1 MRFDEK
7 FQLLE
12 FDNFSCEKSVVNFW
26 NIAVWRTI
34 QLLDFDNFYRESFW
48 VNNILWSISIKAEGS
63 TAKIN
68 IIVKPRDSNEVL
80 TQNTNDFSK
89 NSWDYEKNSIYGVV
103 KHSSAASDYSFG
115 VVPVPDG
122 SQPWNNDHDLHMR
135 FNEVEK
141 TETNKN
147 SQQSEHSYGT
157 FNGITEDG
165 ANNHLR
171 FNEVENEESED
182 QDIHTWRN
190 NNDYID
196 NTIHWSPYGDVSD
209 YPNNQAKSKVR
220 DGLI

>member
-1 MRFDEK
+1 MWGIEK
-7 FQLLE
+7 LFI
-12 FDNFSCEKSVVNFW
+12 SVMG
-26 NIAVWRTI
+26 IR
-34 QLLDFDNFYRESFW
+34 LDICICADKL
-48 VNNILWSISIKAEGS
+48 IWSISIKAEGS

-80 TQNTNDFSK
+80 SQNTNDFSK

-103 KHSSAASDYSFG
+103 KQSSPSDYSFG

-141 TETNKN
+141 TTKN
-147 SQQSEHSYGT
+147 PWTSSEHQEHSYGT
-157 FNGITEDG
+157 WNTEDYDG

-171 FNEVENEESED
+171 FNEVENESQED
-182 QDIHTWRN
+182 SDIHTWP
-190 NNDYID
+190 NNDYVD

-209 YPNNQAKSKVR
+209 YPNNQAKSKVCLW
-220 DGLI
+220 LIFHLTKVMKMHVMHNPSSLLIC

>member
-1 MRFDEK
+1 MFTVS
-7 FQLLE
+7 LE
-12 FDNFSCEKSVVNFW
+12 LYYYRMIY
-26 NIAVWRTI
+26 NI
-34 QLLDFDNFYRESFW
+34 
-48 VNNILWSISIKAEGS
+48 WSISIKAEGS

-80 TQNTNDFSK
+80 SQNTNDFSK

-103 KHSSAASDYSFG
+103 KHSSASDYSFG

-141 TETNKN
+141 TTSKN
-147 SQQSEHSYGT
+147 SWSPQITENQPQHSYGT
-157 FNGITEDG
+157 FNGNGITEDG

-171 FNEVENEESED
+171 FNEVENESED
-182 QDIHTWRN
+182 QDIHTWRSN

-220 DGLI
+220 DDGWLLQRSSAG

>member
-1 MRFDEK
+1 MFTVSLDLYYYRM
-7 FQLLE
+7 
-12 FDNFSCEKSVVNFW
+12 VY
-26 NIAVWRTI
+26 NI
-34 QLLDFDNFYRESFW
+34 
-48 VNNILWSISIKAEGS
+48 WSISIKAEGS

-80 TQNTNDFSK
+80 SQNTNDFSK

-103 KHSSAASDYSFG
+103 KHSSASDYSFG

-141 TETNKN
+141 TTSKN
-147 SQQSEHSYGT
+147 SWSPQITENQPQHSYGT
-157 FNGITEDG
+157 FNGNGITEDG

-171 FNEVENEESED
+171 FNEVENDSED
-182 QDIHTWRN
+182 QDIHTWRSN

-220 DGLI
+220 DDGWLLQRSSAG

>member
-1 MRFDEK
+1 MIY
-7 FQLLE
+7 
-12 FDNFSCEKSVVNFW
+12 
-26 NIAVWRTI
+26 NI
-34 QLLDFDNFYRESFW
+34 
-48 VNNILWSISIKAEGS
+48 WSISIKAEGS

-103 KHSSAASDYSFG
+103 KHSSASDYSFG

-141 TETNKN
+141 TTSKN
-147 SQQSEHSYGT
+147 SWSPQITENQPQHSYGT
-157 FNGITEDG
+157 FNGNGITEDG

-171 FNEVENEESED
+171 FNEVENDSED
-182 QDIHTWRN
+182 QDIHTWRSN

-220 DGLI
+220 DDGWLLQRSSAG

>member
-1 MRFDEK
+1 MKNPWLIFETLRFDEK
-7 FQLLE
+7 F
-12 FDNFSCEKSVVNFW
+12 
-26 NIAVWRTI
+26 
-34 QLLDFDNFYRESFW
+34 QLLDFDNFYRESFL

-80 TQNTNDFSK
+80 SQNTNDFSK

-103 KHSSAASDYSFG
+103 KHSSASDYSFG

>member
-1 MRFDEK
+1 MKNTWLIFETLRFDEK
-7 FQLLE
+7 FQLL
-12 FDNFSCEKSVVNFW
+12 
-26 NIAVWRTI
+26 
-34 QLLDFDNFYRESFW
+34 DFYNFYRENYW
-48 VNNILWSISIKAEGS
+48 ANNILWSISIKAEGS

-80 TQNTNDFSK
+80 SQNTNDFSK

-103 KHSSAASDYSFG
+103 KQSSPSDYSFG

-157 FNGITEDG
+157 FNGIIEDG

>member
-1 MRFDEK
+1 MIY
-7 FQLLE
+7 
-12 FDNFSCEKSVVNFW
+12 
-26 NIAVWRTI
+26 NI
-34 QLLDFDNFYRESFW
+34 
-48 VNNILWSISIKAEGS
+48 WSISIKAEGS

-80 TQNTNDFSK
+80 SQNTNDFSK

-103 KHSSAASDYSFG
+103 KHSSASDYSFG

-141 TETNKN
+141 TTSKN
-147 SQQSEHSYGT
+147 SWSPQITENQPQHSYGT
-157 FNGITEDG
+157 FNGNGITEDG

-171 FNEVENEESED
+171 FNEVENDSED
-182 QDIHTWRN
+182 QDIHTWRSN

-220 DGLI
+220 DDGWLLQRSSAG

>member
-1 MRFDEK
+1 MIY
-7 FQLLE
+7 
-12 FDNFSCEKSVVNFW
+12 NM
-26 NIAVWRTI
+26 I
-34 QLLDFDNFYRESFW
+34 
-48 VNNILWSISIKAEGS
+48 WSISIKAEGS

-80 TQNTNDFSK
+80 SQNTNDFSK

-103 KHSSAASDYSFG
+103 KHSSASDYSFG

-141 TETNKN
+141 TTSKN
-147 SQQSEHSYGT
+147 SWSPQITENQPQHSYGT
-157 FNGITEDG
+157 FNGNGITEDG

-171 FNEVENEESED
+171 FNEVENESED
-182 QDIHTWRN
+182 QDIHTWRSN

-220 DGLI
+220 DDGWLLQRSSLGGLI

>member
-1 MRFDEK
+1 MIY
-7 FQLLE
+7 
-12 FDNFSCEKSVVNFW
+12 
-26 NIAVWRTI
+26 NI
-34 QLLDFDNFYRESFW
+34 
-48 VNNILWSISIKAEGS
+48 WSISIKAEGS

-80 TQNTNDFSK
+80 SQNTNDFSK

-103 KHSSAASDYSFG
+103 KHSSASDYSFG

-141 TETNKN
+141 TTSKN
-147 SQQSEHSYGT
+147 SWSPQITENQPQHSYGT
-157 FNGITEDG
+157 FNGNGITEDG

-171 FNEVENEESED
+171 FNEVENESED
-182 QDIHTWRN
+182 QDIHTWRSN

-220 DGLI
+220 DDGWLLQRSSAG

>member
-1 MRFDEK
+1 M
-7 FQLLE
+7 
-12 FDNFSCEKSVVNFW
+12 
-26 NIAVWRTI
+26 
-34 QLLDFDNFYRESFW
+34 
-48 VNNILWSISIKAEGS
+48 
-63 TAKIN
+63 
-68 IIVKPRDSNEVL
+68 
-80 TQNTNDFSK
+80 

-103 KHSSAASDYSFG
+103 KHSSASDYSFG

-141 TETNKN
+141 TTSKN
-147 SQQSEHSYGT
+147 SWSPQITENQPQHSYGT
-157 FNGITEDG
+157 FNGNGITEDG

-171 FNEVENEESED
+171 FNEVENDSED
-182 QDIHTWRN
+182 QDIHTWRSN

-220 DGLI
+220 DDG

>member
-1 MRFDEK
+1 M
-7 FQLLE
+7 
-12 FDNFSCEKSVVNFW
+12 
-26 NIAVWRTI
+26 I
-34 QLLDFDNFYRESFW
+34 Y
-48 VNNILWSISIKAEGS
+48 NNMIWSISIKAEGS

-80 TQNTNDFSK
+80 SQNTNDFSK

-103 KHSSAASDYSFG
+103 KHSSASDYSFG

-141 TETNKN
+141 TTEN
-147 SQQSEHSYGT
+147 QPQHSYGT
-157 FNGITEDG
+157 FNGNGITEDG

-171 FNEVENEESED
+171 FNEVENESED
-182 QDIHTWRN
+182 QDIHTWRSN

-220 DGLI
+220 DDGWLLQRSSLGGLI